1 MDWSSVNWSDWWGP
15 ALTAGVGL
23 TGALL
28 NNSLQQD
35 QLKEQKSQAEQ
46 NKQDALAL
54 DERNFE
60 QQKELLQ
67 LQASLRPGPVPPFT
81 GWTNSQRVAAM
92 QGQDQNNLIAIKN
105 MIEAY
110 QRGLGR

>member
-35 QLKEQKSQAEQ
+35 QLKEQ
-46 NKQDALAL
+46 NKQREQDKVDALAL
-54 DERNFE
+54 SDKSFE
-60 QQKELLQ
+60 QQKELLA
-67 LQASLRPGPVPPFT
+67 LQASLRQGPTPPFT
-81 GWTNSQRVAAM
+81 GWTNPQRVQAM
-92 QGQDQNNLIAIKN
+92 QGQDQNNLIAIRN
-105 MIEAY
+105 LIEAY